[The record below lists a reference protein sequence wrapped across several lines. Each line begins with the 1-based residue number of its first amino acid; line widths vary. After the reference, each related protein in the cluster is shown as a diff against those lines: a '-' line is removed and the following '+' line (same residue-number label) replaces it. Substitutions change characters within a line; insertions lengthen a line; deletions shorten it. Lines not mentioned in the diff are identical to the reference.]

1 MRSIDSERSIGH
13 ALSFLD
19 SDYSVRIAEK
29 CVLVKIEIVLKKS
42 LMQTCSWIL
51 GQDVKIFDI
60 FLHVGGG
67 GRGGR
72 GDGDTNPTKFSSS
85 SRNSIVSEKQ

>member
-1 MRSIDSERSIGH
+1 
-13 ALSFLD
+13 
-19 SDYSVRIAEK
+19 
-29 CVLVKIEIVLKKS
+29 
-42 LMQTCSWIL
+42 MQTCSWIL

-85 SRNSIVSEKQ
+85 SHNSIVSEKQ

>member
-67 GRGGR
+67 GRG
-72 GDGDTNPTKFSSS
+72 DGDTNPTKFSSS
-85 SRNSIVSEKQ
+85 SHNSIVSEKQ